1 MKKYWQ
7 SLDQLNETPE
17 FLETAKNEFA
27 EDVPTAV
34 LGRKDISVPE
44 KEENGKAGLDVSR
57 RDFLKMMGFTVGAA
71 TLAACETP
79 VHKTIPYVV
88 KPEDITPGIANWYAS
103 TYFDGHDYCSIL
115 VKTREGRPIKI
126 EGNKKSKITNG
137 GTSARVQASVLSLY
151 DSERLK
157 GPMMKGEPTS
167 WDKIDSEIGSKL
179 SGNIRILSST
189 IISPSTKSVIANFS
203 AKHPGTRHVT
213 YDAVSY
219 YAIAKANNGVIPSY
233 NFDKANVIVSFAADF
248 LVNWLSPVEYAW
260 QYAQGRKLNNGKKTL
275 SKHIQFETTLSL
287 TGSNADVR
295 IPVKPSQI
303 GAAAATLYNAVASLT
318 GGAPVSASGNMTDEQ
333 KKTIADSARWLADNK
348 GRSLVVCGIND
359 EAIQTI
365 VAGINQMLGNY
376 GQTID
381 MDNHSNCHQGND
393 EQVKNLL
400 EEMKVGKVDVLI
412 IYNANPAYTLPG
424 FADALQKVK
433 TKISF
438 AATMDETASL
448 CDYVCPD
455 HHYLE
460 AWNDAQPKKNSF
472 SLAQP
477 TIPPIYNTRAAQE
490 TLMKWCGM
498 SGDYYG
504 HIQATWERLLFP
516 AALGFIGNWNRS
528 LHDGVAEIVP
538 MPVDETAKKEEKP
551 AKKQTAAADTSAA
564 AMIPVEMQDEKAV
577 PGKMSV
583 SEAAS
588 LIAKEKGDGIELFIY
603 EKTGIG
609 IGNQANNPWLQE
621 LPDPISKCTW
631 DNYITMNPSD
641 MKEKYS
647 LLERGDY
654 MGDVVTLTVAG
665 KEISAPVFPQPGQA
679 LGTIGL
685 ALGYGRTSAGKVANA
700 VGVDAYQFLQWKNG
714 TIQNTVSGIQVS
726 DSIGK
731 HEFACTQTHHTIM
744 GRHNIVRET
753 NLETYTNKGKE
764 SWNPAVTIPVRDK
777 DGNHIKGAPAE
788 INLWDSHDKPGHRW
802 GLAIDLQSCIGCGA
816 CVVSCSAENNVPVVG
831 KTEIRKTREM
841 HWIRIDRYYSSDLKN
856 PEEGEKEDKGIIAS
870 YRAMESPS
878 ENPRV
883 VFQPIMCQHC
893 NHAPCE
899 TVCPV
904 LATTHSTEGVNQMI
918 YNRCIGTR
926 YCANNCPYKVRRFNW
941 FQYDSNKMFADV
953 NPASWANDLGRMV
966 LNPDVVVRSRG
977 VMEKCT
983 FCVQRV
989 QEGKLNAK
997 KEGRAL
1003 KDGEIEVACQS
1014 ACPTN
1019 ALLFGDLNNPETE
1032 ISKWYD
1038 DERRYLLLEEIGVQ
1052 PNAFYMTK
1060 VRNIEE
1066 EMPAAE
1072 KKQMQETKKEEHS

>member
-17 FLETAKNEFA
+17 FLDSAKNEFA
-27 EDVPTAV
+27 ENVPTAA
-34 LGRKDISVPE
+34 LGRKNQ
-44 KEENGKAGLDVSR
+44 KQEESSTNDFSR

-79 VHKTIPYVV
+79 VNKTIPYVI
-88 KPEDITPGIANWYAS
+88 KPEEITPGIANYYAS

-115 VKTREGRPIKI
+115 VKTREGRPIKV
-126 EGNKKSKITNG
+126 EGNKKSPVSHG

-151 DSERLK
+151 DSARLK
-157 GPMMKGEPTS
+157 DPKSNGEQTS
-167 WDKIDSEIGSKL
+167 WDKIDSEISSKL
-179 SGNIRILSST
+179 SGGNIRILSST
-189 IISPSTKSVIANFS
+189 IISPSTKNVIANFS
-203 AKHPGTRHVT
+203 AKYPGTRHVT

-219 YAIAKANNGVIPSY
+219 HAIAKANSVIPSY
-233 NFDKANVIVSFAADF
+233 SFDKANVIVSFSADF
-248 LVNWLSPVEYAW
+248 LANWLSPVEYAW

-275 SKHIQFETTLSL
+275 TKHVQFETTLSL

-295 IPVKPSQI
+295 VPLKPSQI
-303 GAAAATLYNAVASLT
+303 GAAAVNLYNAVASMT
-318 GGAPVSASGNMTDEQ
+318 GGTAISASGKVAE
-333 KKTIADSARWLADNK
+333 KEIADCAKWLVSNRGK
-348 GRSLVVCGIND
+348 SLVISGIND
-359 EAIQTI
+359 EAIQTV

-376 GQTID
+376 GVTID
-381 MDNHSNCHQGND
+381 TDNYSNCHQGND
-393 EQVKNLL
+393 AQVKNLI
-400 EEMKVGKVDVLI
+400 EDMKSGKVDTLI
-412 IYNANPAYTLPG
+412 VYNSNPAYTLPG
-424 FADALQKVK
+424 FAEAMSKVK

-438 AATMDETASL
+438 SSSMDETASM

-455 HHYLE
+455 NHYLE
-460 AWNDAQPKKNSF
+460 SWNDAQPKKNSF

-477 TIPPIYNTRAAQE
+477 TIAPVYNTRCAQE

-498 SGDYYG
+498 SSDYHA

-516 AALGFIGNWNRS
+516 AALGFTENWNKA
-528 LHDGVAEIVP
+528 LHDGVQEVIP
-538 MPVDETAKKEEKP
+538 MPVEEKKDPKMQAKKDT
-551 AKKQTAAADTSAA
+551 TAMMPMMMT
-564 AMIPVEMQDEKAV
+564 DEKKEGEEAKT
-577 PGKMSV
+577 GMQKMSL

-588 LIAKEKGDGIELFIY
+588 MIAKDKGGNIELVIY

-609 IGNQANNPWLQE
+609 IGNQSNNPWLQE

-631 DNYITMNPSD
+631 DNYITMNPSE
-641 MKEKYS
+641 MKDKYS
-647 LLERGDY
+647 TLERGDY
-654 MGDVVTLTVAG
+654 MGDIVTLTVNG
-665 KEISAPVFPQPGQA
+665 KDINVPVFPQPGQA

-685 ALGYGRTSAGKVANA
+685 ALGYGRTKAGKVANG
-700 VGVDAYQFLQWKNG
+700 VGVDAYQFMQWQNG
-714 TIQNTVSGIQVS
+714 TIQNSAAGVKVSAATG
-726 DSIGK
+726 DK

-744 GRHNIVRET
+744 GRDTILRET
-753 NLETYTNKGKE
+753 NLEAYINKPKE
-764 SWNPAVTIPVRDK
+764 EWNPMVPVAMHDSTAK
-777 DGNHIKGAPAE
+777 YHEVEAANA
-788 INLWDSHDKPGHRW
+788 NLWDAHDKPGHRW
-802 GLAIDLQSCIGCGA
+802 GLAIDLQSCIGCGS
-816 CVVSCSAENNVPVVG
+816 CVIGCSAENNVPVVG

-841 HWIRIDRYYSSDLKN
+841 HWIRIDRYYSSDLKKA
-856 PEEGEKEDKGIIAS
+856 EDGAAEDKGLIDS
-870 YRAMESPS
+870 YRAMEHAS

-883 VFQPIMCQHC
+883 TFQPVMCQHC

-941 FQYDSNKMFADV
+941 FQYDSNAMFADV

-1003 KDGEIEVACQS
+1003 EDGDIQTACQT

-1032 ISKWYD
+1032 ISKLYD
-1038 DERRYLLLEEIGVQ
+1038 DNRRYLLLEEVGVQ
-1052 PNAFYMTK
+1052 PNAFYLTK
-1060 VRNIEE
+1060 VRNVEE
-1066 EMPAAE
+1066 EMKPAHHGGTHEEHQEE
-1072 KKQMQETKKEEHS
+1072 KHEEKKEEHS